1 MSSTDKKVT
10 VIVITV
16 LLIIYTSCTVVLLNN
31 YGKKDVKETESVS
44 KFDDMKVAAEFESNY
59 GANEIGVDI
68 GNIISVD
75 WMIGHYYNDK
85 NPKEVHVETFDT
97 VDSISGDIPESLQD
111 MYISFDYEKQL
122 LAYIN
127 KVLNKAELALISVTA
142 NERYC
147 VIGLRNLSTDKY
159 YVFAGVFCYPDSPE
173 FTVLYCAE

>member
-16 LLIIYTSCTVVLLNN
+16 LLIIYTSCTIVLLNN
-31 YGKKDVKETESVS
+31 YSKKDDKEIESVS
-44 KFDDMKVAAEFESNY
+44 KFDNMKVAAEFESNY
-59 GANEIGVDI
+59 GVTETGVDM

-75 WMIGHYYNDK
+75 WMIGHYYNDRK
-85 NPKEVHVETFDT
+85 PNEVHVETFDT
-97 VDSISGDIPESLQD
+97 AESIYGDIPESLQD
-111 MYISFDYEKQL
+111 MYLSFDYEEQL

-127 KVLNKAELALISVTA
+127 KILNKAELALISVTA

-147 VIGLRNLSTDKY
+147 VISLRNLSTDKY